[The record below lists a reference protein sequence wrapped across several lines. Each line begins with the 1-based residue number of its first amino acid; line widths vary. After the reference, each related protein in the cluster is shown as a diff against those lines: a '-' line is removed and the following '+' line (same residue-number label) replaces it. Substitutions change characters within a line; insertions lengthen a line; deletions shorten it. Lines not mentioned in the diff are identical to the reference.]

1 MATFFGETDYKMKKK
16 HLYRNNKTKQKRKMR
31 KYILY
36 KCGTNRETKE
46 HKITRK

>member
-1 MATFFGETDYKMKKK
+1 MGTFFGRQIIKGKKTSIETSKQ
-16 HLYRNNKTKQKRKMR
+16 NKREMR

-36 KCGTNRETKE
+36 KCGTNRETKK